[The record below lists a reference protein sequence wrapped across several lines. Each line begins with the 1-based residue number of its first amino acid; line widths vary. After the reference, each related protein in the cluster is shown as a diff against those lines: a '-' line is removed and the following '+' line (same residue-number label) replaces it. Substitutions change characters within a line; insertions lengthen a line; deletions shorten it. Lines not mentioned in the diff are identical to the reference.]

1 MATENHK
8 NPRILIADDD
18 ITIRL
23 LARECLEQSGFEVVV
38 AENGREAVDL
48 FISTQ
53 PDAVILDVMMPELDG
68 YEVCRKIRT
77 VANDRHVPILMMTTL
92 DDVESIDR
100 AYEAGASE
108 FGIKPANWTVE
119 THRLRAM
126 LNAAAAAQEIVLSRN
141 EWERTF
147 NAFKEC
153 IIIHDLDTT
162 IIQANDA
169 AGRFAECPKE
179 SLVGKR
185 YTEVDWGY
193 AVPSDSR
200 PVKECIERGEKVV
213 FECENER
220 LGGTFL
226 ISVFP
231 VFDDDGNLLRIIHM
245 EKDITES
252 KQLETELHRVQKME
266 AMGTL
271 AGGLAHDFNNLLQVV
286 MGYSEVITLSLS
298 PGDKITKYLNEVK
311 DAAWRGS
318 EITRQLLTIGR
329 RDEGNMQPS
338 MINEVVK
345 GVLKLLDSTLPKMV
359 SIECDLAEDL
369 CVVNADPGQVEQAL
383 VNLAINASHAM
394 TKGGLLQFETR
405 NVELDGSYCARYP
418 DVNPGTYVQVAVTDN
433 GCGMDKETLGHIYEP
448 FFTTRAPDKGTG
460 LGLAMV
466 YSVVQNH
473 SGHMVCYSE
482 EGVGTSFKIY
492 LPTLEDADVTVDAET
507 EDDVQVAGGDETI
520 LIVDD
525 DANIRYL
532 AKKMLIHAGYS
543 VLLANNGQHAMDIY
557 SALGKNIDIVVLD
570 LNMPVMGGM
579 ECLDLLQEKNPDTM
593 VLLAS
598 GFALNKESSAKLSN
612 TVDYIGKPYHQRD
625 FLSKLREM
633 LDRCSSETHS
643 HLHAEGR
650 GLDEEGLH

>member
-1 MATENHK
+1 MTTENHEK
-8 NPRILIADDD
+8 PRVLVADDD
-18 ITIRL
+18 MTIRM
-23 LARECLEQSGFEVVV
+23 LACECLGQSGFEVVE
-38 AENGREAVDL
+38 AKNGKEAVDL
-48 FISTQ
+48 FVSTH

-108 FGIKPANWTVE
+108 FAIKPANWTVE
-119 THRLRAM
+119 AHRLRAM
-126 LNAAAAAQEIVLSRN
+126 LNAAATAREVVLSKN

-169 AGRFAECPKE
+169 ASRFAECPKE

-185 YTEVDWGY
+185 CGEVDWGC
-193 AVPSDSR
+193 AVPSDAC
-200 PVKECIERGEKVV
+200 PVKECIETGKKVV
-213 FECENER
+213 FEYENER
-220 LGGTFL
+220 LGGTFI
-226 ISVFP
+226 ISIFP
-231 VFDDDGNLLRIIHM
+231 VFDDDGNLLRLVHM

-252 KQLETELHRVQKME
+252 KQLEVELRRAQKME
-266 AMGTL
+266 AVGTL

-286 MGYSEVITLSLS
+286 VGYSEVITLALS
-298 PGDKITKYLNEVK
+298 PEDKITKYLNEVK

-329 RDEGNMQPS
+329 KDESNMQPS

-345 GVLKLLDSTLPKMV
+345 GLLKLLDSTLPKMV
-359 SIECDLAEDL
+359 SIEHNLAEDL
-369 CVVNADPGQVEQAL
+369 CVVSADPGQVEQVL
-383 VNLAINASHAM
+383 MNLAINASHAM
-394 TKGGLLQFETR
+394 AEGGLLQFETR

-448 FFTTRAPDKGTG
+448 FFTTREPDKGTG

-492 LPTLEDADVTVDAET
+492 LPILEDIDVTADAKT
-507 EDDVQVAGGDETI
+507 DDDMHVASGDETI

-525 DANIRYL
+525 DSNIRYL
-532 AKKMLIHAGYS
+532 AKKMLVDTGYR

-579 ECLDLLQEKNPDTM
+579 ECLDLLQEKNPDAM

-625 FLSKLREM
+625 FFSKLRKM
-633 LDRCSSETHS
+633 LDRCSSENP
-643 HLHAEGR
+643 
-650 GLDEEGLH
+650 